1 MNLHKLASIMIAM
14 TMISLNAF
22 TQEADDDVE
31 ELVIKGNVLQ
41 ADQVAA
47 LKTPIAVINVPQT
60 VSIFTDEEIKRQGF
74 RQLGDIV
81 RYTPGVNSSQGEGHR
96 DAVVF
101 RGVRSTADFFQDGLR
116 DDVQYYRSL
125 YNVEQVEILRG
136 PNALLF
142 GRGGTG
148 GIINR
153 VSKKAE
159 IGEDFRNLDLGTD
172 TFGAF
177 DLAAD
182 VNLSTGT
189 NSALRLNL
197 HTDSL
202 ANHRDFYEGERFGIN
217 PTLRVILDD
226 QTIVDLSYEYADHER
241 FIDRGIPT
249 LNGVPAEGLKDIV
262 FGEEG
267 VNIQTLEASIFR
279 GNLEHRIN
287 SSQKAVVSF
296 QSSSYEKFYQNYYAS
311 GYDGTLVT
319 MDGYS
324 DPTERDNTMFSAN
337 LINEFDVPFLN
348 GSAKHTLMVGAE
360 AISTDN
366 KNFRY
371 NTFWSTTL
379 DDNEVFNVTNPM
391 NFSVNANGDA
401 TTNDFTAD
409 LNNSTTSAISV
420 TSVYVQDQIDLT
432 DNFKVMLGFR
442 HDNFDIS
449 VTDVIANNTTSK
461 VDENVSPRLGLIY
474 KPMEDM
480 SVYYSYSE
488 SFLPRSG
495 EQFKKLKESD
505 SRLDADVF
513 ESTEFGLKL
522 SLSNNLSLTAS
533 LFESEQ
539 IRAARDSDTGET
551 SEVIGLT
558 VEGFE
563 VELKGQLSDNLS
575 IHAGYSSLDGVTA
588 KGGKPR
594 EIPTHTLVVSSDTPT
609 TLYPHCGIHSGM
621 YTNGSIQIV
630 SEFDMN
636 NIDINNDTEALQI
649 KGTVKAGSYTG
660 ASGYTYDVY
669 LKTTGSDEHE
679 HTFVEYPGLTFYMA
693 NDQGYHGA
701 SSPKSNVTVFKP
713 KSHFGSNSGGIPYS
727 EE

>member
-81 RYTPGVNSSQGEGHR
+81 RYTPGVNTSQGEGHR

-101 RGVRSTADFFQDGLR
+101 RGVRSTADLFQDGLR

-594 EIPTHTLVVSSDTPT
+594 EIPTHTFNAFAQ
-609 TLYPHCGIHSGM
+609 Y
-621 YTNGSIQIV
+621 IV
-630 SEFDMN
+630 SENFGWGIGFTQQGESYIKNDDTSKVLPEYTR
-636 NIDINNDTEALQI
+636 IDFSA
-649 KGTVKAGSYTG
+649 Y
-660 ASGYTYDVY
+660 YDV
-669 LKTTGSDEHE
+669 SDDVSIRMNIENVGDEVYFPHS
-679 HTFVEYPGLTFYMA
+679 H
-693 NDQGYHGA
+693 
-701 SSPKSNVTVFKP
+701 SSHQVTVGESVNARF
-713 KSHFGSNSGGIPYS
+713 SVTRRF
-727 EE
+727 